1 MLNNQS
7 ITPVDT
13 EEKQA
18 SVVKGFEN
26 ESQEHSE
33 AKTKKQIEPLTKLS
47 VNNLVKSSQVVTEV
61 DAIKVTDN
69 GTAPSA
75 KVNKAFINSHHL
87 LLLLSAAEGQR
98 PRSYCCT
105 LTVISCCCCTQ
116 TVISCCCCT
125 PTVIIC

>member
-98 PRSYCCT
+98 PRRYCCT
-105 LTVISCCCCTQ
+105 LTVISCCCCTL
-116 TVISCCCCT
+116 
-125 PTVIIC
+125 TVIIC